1 MIDPGRVV
9 VRGRHA
15 FAIRA
20 EDGPEGSAMVLPVAH
35 RSSPFEFT
43 PAEWRETI
51 TILAA
56 TRDLLSADEAIGG
69 WNIGWN
75 VGRVAGQS
83 VEHAHCHLIPRRDGE
98 PMAEFGLR
106 WWLHPSVYPEVA
118 GHGFTKPVWSG
129 AANP

>member
-1 MIDPGRVV
+1 MAIGVGCPFCMIDPGRVV

-35 RSSPFEFT
+35 RGSPFEFT

-56 TRDLLSADEAIGG
+56 TRDLLSAEEAISAARKAIANRYDSGF
-69 WNIGWN
+69 
-75 VGRVAGQS
+75 VPDK
-83 VEHAHCHLIPRRDGE
+83 PRRYTVDKTV
-98 PMAEFGLR
+98 PKKAML
-106 WWLHPSVYPEVA
+106 VA
-118 GHGFTKPVWSG
+118 RQR
-129 AANP
+129 